1 LVDPGPKVGTVRVVG
16 RDGVEDAAKVKVDA
30 LQEMKLVRPS

>member
-16 RDGVEDAAKVKVDA
+16 RDGVEDAAKVEVDA
-30 LQEMKLVRPS
+30 L